1 MRKECQMNK
10 MYSRKETAAMLG
22 ISVSTLDNARNAG
35 EISYVQ
41 FVPGGCVFFTDDGLN
56 EYIASC
62 THRARRK
69 PKNANGNDR
78 RNRHE

>member
-1 MRKECQMNK
+1 MNK
-10 MYSRKETAAMLG
+10 MYSRKEAAAMLG

-41 FVPGGCVFFTDDGLN
+41 FVPGGCVFFTDDGLD

-69 PKNANGNDR
+69 PKNIKENERGNR
-78 RNRHE
+78 YEQSEK

>member
-1 MRKECQMNK
+1 MNK
-10 MYSRKETAAMLG
+10 MFSRKEAAAMLG
-22 ISVSTLDNARNAG
+22 ISVSTLDNARKAG

-41 FVPGGCVFFTDDGLN
+41 FVPGGCVFFTDDGLD

-62 THRARRK
+62 THRTKRK
-69 PKNANGNDR
+69 PKSTRDNER

>member
-1 MRKECQMNK
+1 MNK
-10 MYSRKETAAMLG
+10 MYSRKEAAAMLG

-56 EYIASC
+56 EYIANC
-62 THRARRK
+62 THRAKRK
-69 PKNANGNDR
+69 SKSTRDNER
-78 RNRHE
+78 RNHHE

>member
-1 MRKECQMNK
+1 MNK
-10 MYSRKETAAMLG
+10 MYSRKEAAAMLG
-22 ISVSTLDNARNAG
+22 ISASTLDNARNAG

-41 FVPGGCVFFTDDGLN
+41 FVPGGCVFFTDDSLN

-62 THRARRK
+62 THRAKRK
-69 PKNANGNDR
+69 PKSTRDNER

>member
-1 MRKECQMNK
+1 MNK

-62 THRARRK
+62 THRAKKK
-69 PKNANGNDR
+69 PKNTRNSER
-78 RNRHE
+78 RNRYE

>member
-1 MRKECQMNK
+1 MNK
-10 MYSRKETAAMLG
+10 MYSRKEAAAMLG

-62 THRARRK
+62 THRAKKKSKSTR
-69 PKNANGNDR
+69 NNER